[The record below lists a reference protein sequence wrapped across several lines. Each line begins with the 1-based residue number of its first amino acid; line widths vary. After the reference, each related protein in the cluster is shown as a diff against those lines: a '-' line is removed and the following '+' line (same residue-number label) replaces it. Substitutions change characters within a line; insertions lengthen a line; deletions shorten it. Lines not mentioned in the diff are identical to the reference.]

1 MLHDFLKVKAL
12 QEIFKILKCSTQQ
25 QRNTEHMHSDEAP
38 RSVHAVRCLLFMH
51 YVHVQHK

>member
-38 RSVHAVRCLLFMH
+38 RLVHAVRCLLFMH